1 MNQKQIEYLSAKI
14 VQISTHIEK
23 IMDDKKVLNAGYNRE
38 IKDSKKRVKVYCT
51 AISTDDI
58 NKLGEVMGEF
68 ELADI
73 EKMGRE

>member
-1 MNQKQIEYLSAKI
+1 MNQKQIEFLSAKI

-23 IMDDKKVLNAGYNRE
+23 VTEDKKDLNAGYNRE
-38 IKDSKKRVKVYCT
+38 IRDSKKRVKVYCK

-73 EKMGRE
+73 EKMGV

>member
-38 IKDSKKRVKVYCT
+38 IKDSKKRVKVYCN